1 MAVVNT
7 KGSINITG
15 LDSDPIV
22 MPNAKTSGSS
32 VLRQVETVA
41 IAAAD
46 DDTSTYVIARVP
58 SNAVLSNQSEIE
70 NDAITGGTD
79 FNVGFYYTDGTVID
93 DNALLD
99 ALDLST
105 AKTTKLLS
113 GIDKNIRGNEVW
125 QLAGLTADPKKMID
139 IVLTSVTVGTAAGDI
154 TMETFYTV

>member
-1 MAVVNT
+1 MAVVTT
-7 KGSINITG
+7 KGSINIDN

-22 MPNAKTSGSS
+22 LNSKLFNSP

-46 DDTSTYVIARVP
+46 DDTSKYVLARVP

-79 FNVGFYYTDGTVID
+79 FNVGFYYIDGTAID

-99 ALDLST
+99 ALDLSSAT
-105 AKTTKLLS
+105 TTKLLS
-113 GIDKNIRGNEVW
+113 GVDKNIRNQEVW
-125 QLAGLTADPKKMID
+125 QLAGLSEDPKKLID

>member
-1 MAVVNT
+1 MAVVTT
-7 KGSINITG
+7 KGSINIDN

-22 MPNAKTSGSS
+22 LNSKLFNSP

-46 DDTSTYVIARVP
+46 DDTSTYTIARVP

-99 ALDLST
+99 ALDLSSAT
-105 AKTTKLLS
+105 STKLLS
-113 GIDKNIRGNEVW
+113 GVDKNIRNQEVW
-125 QLAGLTADPKKMID
+125 QLAGLSSDPKKMID